1 MTTNEFRSKANQPG
15 RENQPEREEQPTF
28 KRSAVDRE
36 GTFKTTDEVVEMNSF
51 NSTDEASRPS
61 HRRNTTPNG
70 IPP

>member
-1 MTTNEFRSKANQPG
+1 MTTNEFRPKANQPG
-15 RENQPEREEQPTF
+15 REKQPEREEQPTF
-28 KRSAVDRE
+28 MRSAVDRE